1 MEVTRDLVEVVRCK
15 DCGYYQGEEPNR
27 YCMGLPTEPAVCR
40 EPDDFCSRG
49 RRGNSNNKHKK
60 DYPDFIGRHSDV
72 FYERLVKWLKG
83 EIEVHGQE
91 RLTYEV
97 GLSMFDFKTRKEAIE
112 YFMRYVDD
120 GK

>member
-1 MEVTRDLVEVVRCK
+1 MKDTRDLVEVIRCK

-27 YCMGLPTEPAVCR
+27 YCMGLPTEPAVFR

-49 RRGNSNNKHKK
+49 RRRNSDNKHKK
-60 DYPDFIGRHSDV
+60 DYPDFISRHSDV
-72 FYERLVKWLKG
+72 FYERLIKWLKG
-83 EIEVHGQE
+83 EIEVYGQE

-97 GLSMFDFKTRKEAIE
+97 ALSMFDFKTRKEAID